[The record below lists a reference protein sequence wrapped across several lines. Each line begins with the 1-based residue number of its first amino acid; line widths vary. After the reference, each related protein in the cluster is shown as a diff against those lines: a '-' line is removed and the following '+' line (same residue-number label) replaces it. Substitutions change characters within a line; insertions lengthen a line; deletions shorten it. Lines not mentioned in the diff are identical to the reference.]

1 MAKKS
6 KPSPEAAAT
15 AITTARAAR
24 LYQLLALLGEKP
36 QTRAV
41 LTRRLK
47 LGLRGFYRDLV
58 ALRSIGIRVE
68 LVKGR
73 YVLEGSTDD
82 AQARL
87 PFPDPGLTLGEA
99 QQVARGRSAAHRKLK
114 EQIEDITG

>member
-6 KPSPEAAAT
+6 KPSPEASAT
-15 AITTARAAR
+15 AITTVRAAR
-24 LYQLLALLGEKP
+24 LYRLLALLGEKP

-47 LGLRGFYRDLV
+47 LGLRGFYRDLE
-58 ALRSIGIRVE
+58 ALRGLGLRVD
-68 LVKGR
+68 LDGGR
-73 YVLEGSTDD
+73 YVLEGSAVE

-99 QQVARGRSAAHRKLK
+99 QQLARGRSAAHRKLK
-114 EQIEDITG
+114 GQIEDITG

>member
-6 KPSPEAAAT
+6 KPSPEASAT

-24 LYQLLALLGEKP
+24 LYWLLALLGERP

-58 ALRSIGIRVE
+58 ALRTLGIRVD
-68 LVKGR
+68 LVEGR
-73 YVLEGSTDD
+73 YVLEGGADD

-87 PFPDPGLTLGEA
+87 PFPDPGLTLGGA
-99 QQVARGRSAAHRKLK
+99 
-114 EQIEDITG
+114 

>member
-6 KPSPEAAAT
+6 KPSPEAGAT

-24 LYQLLALLGEKP
+24 LYRLLALLGEKP

-58 ALRSIGIRVE
+58 ALRNIGIRVD
-68 LVKGR
+68 LIKGR
-73 YVLEGSTDD
+73 YVLEGGTAD
-82 AQARL
+82 AQGRL

-99 QQVARGRSAAHRKLK
+99 QQLARGRTAAHRKLK
-114 EQIEDITG
+114 GQIEEITG

>member
-6 KPSPEAAAT
+6 KPAPEAGAT

-24 LYQLLALLGEKP
+24 LYRLLALLGEKP

-58 ALRSIGIRVE
+58 ALRSIGIRVD

-73 YVLEGSTDD
+73 YVLEGSAPD

-99 QQVARGRSAAHRKLK
+99 QQLARGRTATHRKLK
-114 EQIEDITG
+114 GQIEDITG

>member
-6 KPSPEAAAT
+6 KPSAEEAAK

-24 LYQLLALLGEKP
+24 LYRLLTLLGERP

-58 ALRSIGIRVE
+58 ALREIGIRVD

-73 YVLEGSTDD
+73 YVLEASAAA
-82 AQARL
+82 AQALL

-99 QQVARGRSAAHRKLK
+99 QQLARGRTAAHRKLK
-114 EQIEDITG
+114 GQIEEITG